1 MNKQD
6 IIRAWKDK
14 AYRQSLSREQ
24 QTALPEHPAG
34 EIELVEEDLHA
45 VHAAAIPI
53 MPDSTTEGC
62 DPTPRTPPPVW

>member
-14 AYRQSLSREQ
+14 TYRQSLSSEQ

-34 EIELVEEDLHA
+34 EIELAEEDLDQVQGA
-45 VHAAAIPI
+45 STYPI
-53 MPDSTTEGC
+53 FCPTSTVFQTVSTC
-62 DPTPRTPPPVW
+62 TID